1 MAFALLTTSASTV
14 FQIQAFVI
22 HKHKH
27 KHKHRHSSRFER
39 YNSDQS
45 LEPGCCHT
53 LLRFGSLSSAL
64 KLHTHP
70 SREITS
76 QSPTAATELWLD
88 LRGTKLSPTEAKDRL
103 ERDLGFTDIVDR
115 IFIDA
120 TLPSSTGSSVS
131 ETSSIIV
138 QQSYDQTNGRPTLVG
153 LDGIVVTLPA
163 SGILVDPMP
172 ALDAILDTTTTTLY
186 TKNTNNEMTTLTKW
200 IVLES
205 DPGEPLPRQEGI
217 ASLVPLL
224 AGAAAAGGG
233 GGGGGDAL
241 FMGEDAPTT
250 ITTTSRRGCGVAWA
264 CQTKSDLLHAGMV
277 VQSLERVES
286 TRGGIL
292 LSSPLSSLTAAQSGD
307 EKSRM
312 QLHCALLLPF
322 DLVVWQTAL
331 KFFRESTEDEEG
343 VGVEYDIVDDDLG
356 GMLTVSQDYNP

>member
-1 MAFALLTTSASTV
+1 M
-14 FQIQAFVI
+14 
-22 HKHKH
+22 
-27 KHKHRHSSRFER
+27 
-39 YNSDQS
+39 
-45 LEPGCCHT
+45 
-53 LLRFGSLSSAL
+53 
-64 KLHTHP
+64 
-70 SREITS
+70 
-76 QSPTAATELWLD
+76 
-88 LRGTKLSPTEAKDRL
+88 
-103 ERDLGFTDIVDR
+103 
-115 IFIDA
+115 
-120 TLPSSTGSSVS
+120 
-131 ETSSIIV
+131 IV
-138 QQSYDQTNGRPTLVG
+138 QQSYDQTNGRPILVG
-153 LDGIVVTLPA
+153 LDGIIVRLPA
-163 SGILVDPMP
+163 SGILIDPMP
-172 ALDAILDTTTTTLY
+172 ALNAILDTTTTTTMY
-186 TKNTNNEMTTLTKW
+186 NNNTPNATTLLTKW

-224 AGAAAAGGG
+224 AGAAAAGG